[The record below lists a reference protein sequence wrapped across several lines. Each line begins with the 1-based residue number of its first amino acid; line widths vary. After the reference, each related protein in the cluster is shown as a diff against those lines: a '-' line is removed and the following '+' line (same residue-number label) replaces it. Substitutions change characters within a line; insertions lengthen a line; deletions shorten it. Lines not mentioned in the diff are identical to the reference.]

1 MEIKTNLCQEAVQ
14 SLRTP
19 GSTENEISGQLIAK
33 SVTKI
38 RDGDIKK
45 QLKIEIQQ
53 LFFRAKQWSN
63 VN

>member
-38 RDGDIKK
+38 RDGGI
-45 QLKIEIQQ
+45 LK
-53 LFFRAKQWSN
+53 N
-63 VN
+63 N